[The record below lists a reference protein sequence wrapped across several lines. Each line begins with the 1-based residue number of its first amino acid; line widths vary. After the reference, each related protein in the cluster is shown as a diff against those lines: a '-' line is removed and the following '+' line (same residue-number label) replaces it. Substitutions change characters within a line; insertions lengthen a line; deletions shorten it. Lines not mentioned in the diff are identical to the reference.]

1 MRKKELHATKNVDIN
16 IQRQAE
22 HLRQLYLDEKHES
35 KDLALNNQECFQV
48 FSRSVRASNFE
59 E

>member
-35 KDLALNNQECFQV
+35 KDLAVNNQERFLIDQW
-48 FSRSVRASNFE
+48 SVLFGTCST
-59 E
+59 